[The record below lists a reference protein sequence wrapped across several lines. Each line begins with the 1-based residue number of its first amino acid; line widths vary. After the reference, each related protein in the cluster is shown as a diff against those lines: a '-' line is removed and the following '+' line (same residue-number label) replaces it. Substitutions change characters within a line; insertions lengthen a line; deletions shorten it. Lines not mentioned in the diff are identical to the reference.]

1 MLDFDFSVEHVLM
14 FMIVIF
20 LLYHLVNNCGCMK
33 DGFSVGGKACS
44 GDWSGCKKDECN
56 VWKQELI
63 DSNMN
68 NLAPG
73 GQPSHYFCYENNGNW
88 IASSVEAWVGYK
100 NIANKKQIC
109 INCITDLNKV
119 KCKNIGC

>member
-1 MLDFDFSVEHVLM
+1 MFGIKNEEILTYLLLIVVCYTIAKMFSR
-14 FMIVIF
+14 
-20 LLYHLVNNCGCMK
+20 NCN
-33 DGFSVGGKACS
+33 GFSVGGKACS